1 MSKSTVYLEK
11 GEKTEKEKGQVF
23 IFDKLIIEGEW
34 I

>member
-11 GEKTEKEKGQVF
+11 GEKIEKVKEQMF